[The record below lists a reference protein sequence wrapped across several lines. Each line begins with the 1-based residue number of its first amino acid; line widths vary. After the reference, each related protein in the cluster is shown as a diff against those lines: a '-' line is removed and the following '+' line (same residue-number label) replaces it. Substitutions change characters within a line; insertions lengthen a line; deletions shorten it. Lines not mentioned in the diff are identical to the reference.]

1 MKTLWSSCN
10 LPSIIGAEPDG
21 ENEDKNKDKDLGA
34 GGAGDENKS
43 KDESGSDK
51 GGDPQKKITAQDEII
66 ARKQKALEDQEAELQ
81 ELRDFKK
88 KQEQEKLSAEELAAE
103 QLKELETKNSNL
115 SSGTQMLTLEN
126 EFLKSNKHVWHD
138 PSVAL
143 TLADLTEVEVVEK
156 DGKFSLKDPKSLEK
170 ALDALAESKPFLLK
184 SNDEDD
190 KEDKKWTGNSG
201 TPPKQKRTSDDANE
215 RAKLQKKY
223 PALRNR

>member
-10 LPSIIGAEPDG
+10 LPSIIGAEPD
-21 ENEDKNKDKDLGA
+21 EENKDKNEDQNLGA
-34 GGAGDENKS
+34 GGAGDEGDS
-43 KDESGSDK
+43 KDKSGAD
-51 GGDPQKKITAQDEII
+51 GGDPQKKIAGQEEII
-66 ARKQKALEDQEAELQ
+66 ARKQKALEAQETELQ

-103 QLKELETKNSNL
+103 KLKELETKNSTL

-156 DGKFSLKDPKSLEK
+156 DGKFQLKDAKSLEK
-170 ALDALAESKPFLLK
+170 ALDDLAAAKPFLLK
-184 SNDEDD
+184 GNDEDD

-201 TPPKQKRTSDDANE
+201 TPPKPKRKNDDASE